1 MSKATITGI
10 LKDQLGNIL
19 SGATL
24 LFQALRT
31 SETVLNTTSA
41 SITTDA
47 NGTYSIDL
55 EFGVYTLKIKTQN
68 ELNFRTIASNILV
81 YRIRT
86 I

>member
-41 SITTDA
+41 SITTDS
-47 NGTYSIDL
+47 NGTYSID
-55 EFGVYTLKIKTQN
+55 QN
-68 ELNFRTIASNILV
+68 I
-81 YRIRT
+81 
-86 I
+86 